1 MNLFRN
7 KKSFF
12 EFYEVIILVGAG
24 KSKKSPK
31 GFMRNLIMPRPKS
44 SPYNIERIIP
54 YYIYVSQC
62 TTRYLNRNK
71 QTPLAP
77 QLYVI

>member
-24 KSKKSPK
+24 KSKK
-31 GFMRNLIMPRPKS
+31 KS
-44 SPYNIERIIP
+44 EGLYEKFDHAPTEII
-54 YYIYVSQC
+54 
-62 TTRYLNRNK
+62 T
-71 QTPLAP
+71 
-77 QLYVI
+77 